1 MRFTKLGR
9 LAAAGAVITGLSL
22 TATAAGAVDRTT
34 SLQALKD
41 AAHTATTTR
50 IADLNKAI
58 TSVDGT
64 AFLGADQSALMAG
77 MQNDITGLKT
87 LDTTIQAD
95 TAITAAK
102 ADAQRIFTDFRVY
115 ALVLPVTHLVVATD
129 AMTNVVIP
137 KMTTVADA
145 LQLII
150 TKTNAASEQPT
161 LDDMKA
167 QIAGALT
174 ATNGLAADLQSF
186 TPAQW

>member
-1 MRFTKLGR
+1 
-9 LAAAGAVITGLSL
+9 
-22 TATAAGAVDRTT
+22 
-34 SLQALKD
+34 
-41 AAHTATTTR
+41 
-50 IADLNKAI
+50 
-58 TSVDGT
+58 
-64 AFLGADQSALMAG
+64 MAG

-102 ADAQRIFTDFRVY
+102 ADAQTIFTDFRVY
-115 ALVLPVTHLVVATD
+115 ALVLPVTHLVIATD

-150 TKTNAASEQPT
+150 TKTNATSEQPT
-161 LDDMKA
+161 LEDMKA

-174 ATNGLAADLQSF
+174 TTNGLAADLQSF
-186 TPAQW
+186 TPAQWNANHDLLAPDRGKVSSARTDLGKARRDAAS